1 MTSTVERKERQ
12 LRILTSKKETLFTR
26 LQNLYDESKKAR
38 FRIRYKTLEQTKRD
52 FERVVDDINEVSL
65 DIDADFVPNFNALER
80 FDELYCHI
88 QVVAETVLV
97 RNTTNQTRN
106 SIDENTSKKP
116 IPRLPKLEL
125 PSFSGDLKEW
135 PVFYECFKNLIHDNK
150 ELTAV
155 DKIHYLIGKLSDSAL
170 CVCAGIPPIGDNY
183 DVIWAALVEK
193 YQDKRQLASAYL
205 ESIIGFKPMQT
216 ESLSNLNLFIEKFDT
231 SVAALKKVGIDDLF
245 DFSLSYIALSK
256 LDLETKDCFE
266 MFRADKT
273 QIPSYIEIINFI
285 KSRAKVLNASG
296 KPQFSSS
303 KAVSSHSSKSKGPIT
318 RSFVVNKT
326 DSDKR
331 CIVCNH
337 VDHVTNRCPRFLKFS
352 PKERYEF
359 ARGHRLCLNCLST
372 HRVIDCKS
380 KVNCSSCHRR
390 HHSLLHFEN
399 SAVNSGIDVTD
410 SRNDSTSSTT
420 VNATTSSSIEPTH
433 SLCSTAR
440 SDFSRCGTT
449 VLLSTLFESG
459 GFNLV
464 KWASNSERLLS
475 NIPADIRLSHV
486 KQFDTEYLKI
496 LGLQW
501 HPQLDVLSFQV
512 KVTEDFCTKR
522 MILSTIAKIFDPL
535 GILAAPLWPIESIS
549 EHDIVE
555 LEQRVVTL
563 VSLDD
568 DDNFYNVLILSR
580 SSWIKML
587 NVVVYIL
594 RFCRILP
601 VQQWKF
607 NPPSAPHFGGI
618 WESNVKCVKRHL
630 YKAIGSKVLS
640 YEEFNTLLVQIEA
653 LLNSRPLSALSS
665 DPSEPLALTPSHFLN
680 LTPLQNLPAVD
691 LTNEPL
697 NRLDRYQ
704 LIDRM
709 VQDYWRRWH
718 LEYLTTLQVRERW
731 NTQSNPIR
739 AGTVVVIKQDGT
751 PPFTWPLGIIEDT
764 FPGKDGIVRV
774 VSVRTKQGSFKRPV
788 VKIENVRIKV
798 DIPLVILIVKIYQDW

>member
-65 DIDADFVPNFNALER
+65 DIDAEFVPNFNALER

-135 PVFYECFKNLIHDNK
+135 PVFYECFKNLIHHNK

-155 DKIHYLIGKLSDSAL
+155 DKIHYLIGKLSESAL

-231 SVAALKKVGIDDLF
+231 SVAALKK
-245 DFSLSYIALSK
+245 
-256 LDLETKDCFE
+256 ETKDCFE

-331 CIVCNH
+331 CIICNH
-337 VDHVTNRCPRFLKFS
+337 VDH
-352 PKERYEF
+352 RYEF

-440 SDFSRCGTT
+440 SDFSRC
-449 VLLSTLFESG
+449 
-459 GFNLV
+459 
-464 KWASNSERLLS
+464 
-475 NIPADIRLSHV
+475 
-486 KQFDTEYLKI
+486 
-496 LGLQW
+496 
-501 HPQLDVLSFQV
+501 
-512 KVTEDFCTKR
+512 
-522 MILSTIAKIFDPL
+522 
-535 GILAAPLWPIESIS
+535 
-549 EHDIVE
+549 
-555 LEQRVVTL
+555 
-563 VSLDD
+563 
-568 DDNFYNVLILSR
+568 
-580 SSWIKML
+580 
-587 NVVVYIL
+587 
-594 RFCRILP
+594 
-601 VQQWKF
+601 
-607 NPPSAPHFGGI
+607 
-618 WESNVKCVKRHL
+618 
-630 YKAIGSKVLS
+630 
-640 YEEFNTLLVQIEA
+640 
-653 LLNSRPLSALSS
+653 
-665 DPSEPLALTPSHFLN
+665 
-680 LTPLQNLPAVD
+680 AVD

-697 NRLDRYQ
+697 NRLDRCQ

-788 VKIENVRIKV
+788 VKFKPVVCRQNARIST
-798 DIPLVILIVKIYQDW
+798 DTPVKRVGFKNASI